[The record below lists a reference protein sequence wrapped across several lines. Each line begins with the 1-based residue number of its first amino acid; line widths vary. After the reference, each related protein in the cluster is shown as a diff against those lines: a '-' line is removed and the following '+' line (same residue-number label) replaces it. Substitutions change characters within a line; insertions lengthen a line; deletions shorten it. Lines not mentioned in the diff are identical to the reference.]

1 MKQCLWKCPTNLA
14 YTREVFNK
22 IKCVKKNWKGQ
33 EVWLPEPVLE
43 TAIVAKHDLQSHS
56 IIGEINSNFNV
67 LFFFLIVN
75 KKFILKNYK
84 HMKGNA

>member
-1 MKQCLWKCPTNLA
+1 MEQCLCKSPTNLV
-14 YTREVFNK
+14 YTREVSNK
-22 IKCVKKNWKGQ
+22 IKCVKKNWNCQ
-33 EVWLPEPVLE
+33 EVWLSERVLE